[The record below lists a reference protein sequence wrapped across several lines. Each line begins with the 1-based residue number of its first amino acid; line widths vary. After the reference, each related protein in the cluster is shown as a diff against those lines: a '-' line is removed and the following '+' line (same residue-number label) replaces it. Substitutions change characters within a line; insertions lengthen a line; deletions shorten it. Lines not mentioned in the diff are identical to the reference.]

1 MGIDHHLPRIYSNF
15 PQIRA
20 VIREAV
26 DLLDRI
32 SELSGGRACGA
43 GDLAVASFKG
53 VPRRAFPGPAP
64 STSYSIGRSDVGRS
78 MRVDAAIGHQKSIN
92 FISSSSLARSI
103 DTRCR

>member
-1 MGIDHHLPRIYSNF
+1 MIDHHLPRIYSNF
-15 PQIRA
+15 PRIRA
-20 VIREAV
+20 LIREAV

-53 VPRRAFPGPAP
+53 VPRRARVPRRRPKVIQSA
-64 STSYSIGRSDVGRS
+64 GRS

-92 FISSSSLARSI
+92 FISSSLALSV
-103 DTRCR
+103 D